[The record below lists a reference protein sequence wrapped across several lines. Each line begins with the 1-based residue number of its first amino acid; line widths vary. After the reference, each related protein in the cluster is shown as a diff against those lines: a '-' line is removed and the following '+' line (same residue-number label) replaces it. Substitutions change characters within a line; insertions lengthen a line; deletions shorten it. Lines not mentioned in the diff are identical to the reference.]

1 MVLSL
6 NNRNFVGLNIIK
18 QMNKNIQ
25 IALNVVF
32 ALGIG
37 YLLFTQ
43 SQQGESAKDI
53 EEVVE
58 EQMTEEV
65 DEPLQVRYV
74 NSDTIWGNYLF
85 VDEMRDNL
93 SKKQEEYRNDLE
105 RRLRAFEKEVMEFQ
119 QNAPTMSQFEG
130 QEKQK
135 QLLAKEQELTRLQED
150 LSVKLMEMEDK
161 MKRDLRKSI
170 LSYLKRYRNEKVD
183 VILDFSTSSSVLM
196 IDDSLNLTQEVLIGL
211 NEEYN
216 QKNPKK

>member
-37 YLLFTQ
+37 YLFFTQ

-93 SKKQEEYRNDLE
+93 SKKQ
-105 RRLRAFEKEVMEFQ
+105 VI
-119 QNAPTMSQFEG
+119 
-130 QEKQK
+130 
-135 QLLAKEQELTRLQED
+135 
-150 LSVKLMEMEDK
+150 DK
-161 MKRDLRKSI
+161 V
-170 LSYLKRYRNEKVD
+170 LKIYE
-183 VILDFSTSSSVLM
+183 TH
-196 IDDSLNLTQEVLIGL
+196 
-211 NEEYN
+211 
-216 QKNPKK
+216 

>member
-6 NNRNFVGLNIIK
+6 NNRNFVGLNINK

-25 IALNVVF
+25 IALNVIF
-32 ALGIG
+32 ALGIA
-37 YLLFTQ
+37 YLLFAQ
-43 SQQGESAKDI
+43 NQEGESEKDI

-65 DEPLQVRYV
+65 DETLQVRYV
-74 NSDTIWGNYLF
+74 NSDTIWSNYLF

-105 RRLRAFEKEVMEFQ
+105 RRLRAFEKEVMDFQ
-119 QNAPTMSQFEG
+119 QNASTMSQFEG

-135 QLLAKEQELTRLQED
+135 QLLAKEQELSRLQED

>member
-25 IALNVVF
+25 IALNIVF

-53 EEVVE
+53 EEAVE

-74 NSDTIWGNYLF
+74 NSDTIWNNYLF

-196 IDDSLNLTQEVLIGL
+196 IDDSLNLTQEVLKGL

-216 QKNPKK
+216 QKNTKK

>member
-1 MVLSL
+1 
-6 NNRNFVGLNIIK
+6 
-18 QMNKNIQ
+18 
-25 IALNVVF
+25 
-32 ALGIG
+32 
-37 YLLFTQ
+37 
-43 SQQGESAKDI
+43 
-53 EEVVE
+53 
-58 EQMTEEV
+58 
-65 DEPLQVRYV
+65 
-74 NSDTIWGNYLF
+74 
-85 VDEMRDNL
+85 
-93 SKKQEEYRNDLE
+93 
-105 RRLRAFEKEVMEFQ
+105 MEFQ

-196 IDDSLNLTQEVLIGL
+196 IDDSLNLTQEVLKGL

-216 QKNPKK
+216 QKNTKK

>member
-6 NNRNFVGLNIIK
+6 NNRNFVGLNINK

-25 IALNVVF
+25 IALNVIF
-32 ALGIG
+32 ALGIA
-37 YLLFTQ
+37 YLLFAQ
-43 SQQGESAKDI
+43 NQEGESEKDI

-74 NSDTIWGNYLF
+74 NSDTIWSNYLF

-105 RRLRAFEKEVMEFQ
+105 RRLRAFEKEVVEFQ

-135 QLLAKEQELTRLQED
+135 QLLAKEQELSRLQED

>member
-53 EEVVE
+53 EEAVE

-74 NSDTIWGNYLF
+74 NSDTIWSNYLF

-93 SKKQEEYRNDLE
+93 SKKQEEYRSDLE

-119 QNAPTMSQFEG
+119 QNAPSMSQFEG

-135 QLLAKEQELTRLQED
+135 QLLAKVRELEEKLLKVTVSHSRTRDELVEIKNHYTN
-150 LSVKLMEMEDK
+150 LVNGVN
-161 MKRDLRKSI
+161 KRFELI
-170 LSYLKRYRNEKVD
+170 ENTFRN
-183 VILDFSTSSSVLM
+183 
-196 IDDSLNLTQEVLIGL
+196 
-211 NEEYN
+211 
-216 QKNPKK
+216 KK

>member
-93 SKKQEEYRNDLE
+93 SKKQEEYRSDLE

-119 QNAPTMSQFEG
+119 QNAPSMSQFEG

-196 IDDSLNLTQEVLIGL
+196 IDDSLNLTKEVLKGL

-216 QKNPKK
+216 QKNTKK

>member
-53 EEVVE
+53 EEAVE

-74 NSDTIWGNYLF
+74 NSDTIWSNYLF

-93 SKKQEEYRNDLE
+93 SKKQEEYRSDLE

-119 QNAPTMSQFEG
+119 QNAPSMSQFEG

-196 IDDSLNLTQEVLIGL
+196 IDDSLNLTQEVLKGL

-216 QKNPKK
+216 QKNTKK

>member
-6 NNRNFVGLNIIK
+6 NNRNFVGLNINK

-25 IALNVVF
+25 IALNVIF
-32 ALGIG
+32 ALGIA
-37 YLLFTQ
+37 YLLFAQ
-43 SQQGESAKDI
+43 NQEGESEKDI

-74 NSDTIWGNYLF
+74 NSDTIWSNYLF

-105 RRLRAFEKEVMEFQ
+105 RRLRAFEKEVVEFQ
-119 QNAPTMSQFEG
+119 QNAPSMSQFEG

-135 QLLAKEQELTRLQED
+135 QLLAKEQELSRLQED

-196 IDDSLNLTQEVLIGL
+196 IDDSLNLTQEVLKGL

-216 QKNPKK
+216 QKNTKK

>member
-74 NSDTIWGNYLF
+74 NSDTIWSNYLF
-85 VDEMRDNL
+85 VDEMRENL

-105 RRLRAFEKEVMEFQ
+105 RRLRAFEKEVVEFQ
-119 QNAPTMSQFEG
+119 QNAPSMSQFEG

-135 QLLAKEQELTRLQED
+135 QLLAKEQELSRLQED

>member
-6 NNRNFVGLNIIK
+6 NNRNFVGLNINK

-25 IALNVVF
+25 IALNVIF
-32 ALGIG
+32 ALGIA
-37 YLLFTQ
+37 YLLFAQ
-43 SQQGESAKDI
+43 NQEGESEKDI

-74 NSDTIWGNYLF
+74 NSDTIWSNYLF

-105 RRLRAFEKEVMEFQ
+105 RRLRAFEKEVVEFQ
-119 QNAPTMSQFEG
+119 QNAPSMSQFEG

-135 QLLAKEQELTRLQED
+135 QLLAKEQELSRLQED

-183 VILDFSTSSSVLM
+183 
-196 IDDSLNLTQEVLIGL
+196 
-211 NEEYN
+211 
-216 QKNPKK
+216 

>member
-6 NNRNFVGLNIIK
+6 NNRNFVGLNINK

-25 IALNVVF
+25 IALNVIF
-32 ALGIG
+32 ALGIA
-37 YLLFTQ
+37 YLLFAQ
-43 SQQGESAKDI
+43 NQEGESEKDI

-74 NSDTIWGNYLF
+74 NSDTIWSNYLF

-119 QNAPTMSQFEG
+119 QNAPSMSQFEG

-196 IDDSLNLTQEVLIGL
+196 IDDSLNLTQEVLKGL

-216 QKNPKK
+216 QKNTKK

>member
-1 MVLSL
+1 
-6 NNRNFVGLNIIK
+6 
-18 QMNKNIQ
+18 
-25 IALNVVF
+25 
-32 ALGIG
+32 
-37 YLLFTQ
+37 
-43 SQQGESAKDI
+43 
-53 EEVVE
+53 
-58 EQMTEEV
+58 MTEEV

-196 IDDSLNLTQEVLIGL
+196 IDDSLNLTQEVLKGL

-216 QKNPKK
+216 QKNTKK